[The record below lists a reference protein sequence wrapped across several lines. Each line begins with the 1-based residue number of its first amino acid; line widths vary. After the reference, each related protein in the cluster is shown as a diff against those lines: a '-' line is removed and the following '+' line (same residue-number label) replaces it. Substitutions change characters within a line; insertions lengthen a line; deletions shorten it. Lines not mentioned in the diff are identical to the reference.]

1 MGDRN
6 PSRAAASATI
16 LVVDDEEAN
25 LNLLQRLL
33 ERSGYRVVRAHHG
46 EEALDAVTREKP
58 DVVLSDVRMPGRD
71 GFQICRLLKHD
82 PATRLTPVILMTG
95 STDGDDRLRAID
107 AGADD
112 LIAKPI
118 EPTELKARV
127 RSLVQLKRFTD
138 DLDSAETVLRNL
150 AIMVEA
156 RDPYTDGHCQRLT
169 QYARLLGERLNLS
182 PDQLSTLSRGAYF
195 HDIGKISIPDSILLK
210 PGALTA
216 EEYARIREHPLTGE
230 RLCGNFR
237 VLHQV
242 RPIVRWHHELVDG
255 SGYPDGLRG
264 SAIPLLAQI
273 VGIVDVFDAITT
285 TRPYRE
291 AMSTERAVA
300 ELIEDA
306 KLGRRD
312 RFLVDEFVSVIEQ
325 HRLGAISIRRR
336 R

>member
-1 MGDRN
+1 MADSS

-16 LVVDDEEAN
+16 LIVDDEEAN

-33 ERSGYRVVRAHHG
+33 ERTGYRVLRAHDG
-46 EEALDAVTREKP
+46 DEALEAVPRERP
-58 DVVLSDVRMPGRD
+58 DVVLSDVRMRGRD

-82 PATRLTPVILMTG
+82 PATRLTPIILMTG
-95 STDGDDRLRAID
+95 SSDADDRLRAID

-156 RDPYTDGHCQRLT
+156 RDPYTDGHCQRLM

-182 PDQLSTLSRGAYF
+182 ADQLSTLGRGAYF

-216 EEYARIREHPLTGE
+216 EEYARIREHPLTGD

-237 VLHQV
+237 VLHPV

-264 SAIPLLAQI
+264 DAIPLLAQI
-273 VGIVDVFDAITT
+273 VGIVDVFDALTT
-285 TRPYRE
+285 TRPYR
-291 AMSTERAVA
+291 AALPP
-300 ELIEDA
+300 ELIKDGRI
-306 KLGRRD
+306 GRRD
-312 RFLVDEFVSVIEQ
+312 RFLIDEFVALVEQ
-325 HRLGAISIRRR
+325 HQLGGLSSRRR

>member
-25 LNLLQRLL
+25 L

-230 RLCGNFR
+230 RLCGYFR

-300 ELIEDA
+300 ELINDA

>member
-1 MGDRN
+1 MGDRS
-6 PSRAAASATI
+6 PSRAAVSATV

-33 ERSGYRVVRAHHG
+33 ERAGYRVVRAHHG
-46 EEALDAVTREKP
+46 DEALDAVARERP

-71 GFQICRLLKHD
+71 GFQICRVLKHD

-95 STDGDDRLRAID
+95 SSDADDRLRAID

-210 PGALTA
+210 PGTLTA
-216 EEYARIREHPLTGE
+216 EEYARIREHPLIGE

-237 VLHQV
+237 VLHHV

-264 SAIPLLAQI
+264 GAIPLLAQV

-291 AMSTERAVA
+291 AMSTERAVG
-300 ELIEDA
+300 ELINDA
-306 KLGRRD
+306 RLGRRD
-312 RFLVDEFVSVIEQ
+312 RYLVEEFVALVEQ
-325 HRLGAISIRRR
+325 HRLGAIAVRRR

>member
-1 MGDRN
+1 MADRS

-33 ERSGYRVVRAHHG
+33 ERAGYRVLRAHDG
-46 EEALDAVTREKP
+46 DEALDAVPRERP
-58 DVVLSDVRMPGRD
+58 DVVLSGVRMRGRD

-95 STDGDDRLRAID
+95 SSDADDRLRAID

-112 LIAKPI
+112 LIARPI

-138 DLDSAETVLRNL
+138 DLDSAEAVLRNL

-156 RDPYTDGHCQRLT
+156 RDPYTDGHCQRLM

-182 PDQLSTLSRGAYF
+182 AEQLSTLGRGAYF

-210 PGALTA
+210 PGALTP

-237 VLHQV
+237 ALHQV

-255 SGYPDGLRG
+255 TGYPDGLRG
-264 SAIPLLAQI
+264 DAIPLLAQI
-273 VGIVDVFDAITT
+273 VGIIDVFDALTS
-285 TRPYRE
+285 TRPYRQ
-291 AMSTERAVA
+291 AMPAEQAVA
-300 ELIEDA
+300 ELLKDVRS
-306 KLGRRD
+306 GRRD
-312 RFLVDEFVSVIEQ
+312 RYLIEEFVALVEQ
-325 HRLGAISIRRR
+325 HQLGRLSVRRR